1 MNNLLKKIK
10 GLNLRSLLNIIDKTL
25 EHRLFK
31 PIAISIIVSFL
42 LFKGAS
48 YVQNF
53 IQDQKELAARNNLEP
68 IKINLGNQTIDLK
81 QQQTIN
87 YQVKSGDAI
96 LKILINNG
104 ISEQDAFAILEEM
117 KKIYS
122 PRLINDGDTITIK
135 YMVNI
140 SYDGSKNDTNEADI
154 ARQIIVNQIII
165 SKSPEAEI
173 NIQRDDQNQYHAKII
188 KHELIKHIMK
198 YSTTISNS
206 LFVDGTNAGISE
218 TTMMNMINLYAYD
231 VDFQRDIKEGDKF
244 EMLVESFYTKE
255 GKKVKDGDVLF
266 SSLQL
271 GQRNIDIY
279 LHKINGENQYFD
291 GSGNSTKK
299 SLLRTPVNGARIS
312 SKFGMRNH
320 PILGYTRMHKGVDFA
335 APIGTPI
342 LAAGAGTIVFMGP
355 NGGYGNYVRIK
366 HNPDYQTAYAHASK
380 FSSKFHKGSKVK
392 QGDIIAYIGQTGL
405 AKGAHLHFELL
416 YKNSQINPSK
426 VKSTPGIKL
435 GGKELIRFKAQK
447 TMIDDYRKNIPNQA
461 G

>member
-10 GLNLRSLLNIIDKTL
+10 GLNLRSLLDIIDKTL

-447 TMIDDYRKNIPNQA
+447 TMIDGYRKNIPNQA